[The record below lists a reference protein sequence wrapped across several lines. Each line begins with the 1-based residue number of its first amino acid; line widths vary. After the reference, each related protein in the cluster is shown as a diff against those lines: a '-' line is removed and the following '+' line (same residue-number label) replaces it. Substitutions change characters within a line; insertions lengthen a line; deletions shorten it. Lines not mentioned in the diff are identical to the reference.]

1 MPLPFDATLKDLVE
15 SFTPDYE
22 AVLDLQGPTPLQA
35 LNVDLSTVTAATDI
49 VLGRGDPPEV
59 LVDVNFQSGWA
70 DDLLGRVPLYNA
82 LLYYRYQ
89 VPVHSIVVLLRP
101 SANDRRL
108 DQGVHYAVWPER
120 GRMDFSFEVVRL
132 WERPVERILS
142 GGLGTL
148 PLAPLCQMPA
158 GLTLEQAL
166 PAVLR
171 RIDERLAQEARPEDA
186 AKLWTATFV
195 LSGLRLSREQA
206 QALFQGVRGMKES
219 TTYQFILSEGRAEGI
234 REVLLCLGQKRF
246 GPPGETTKAVLDAIG
261 DLERLKRMTERVYE
275 VPGWQEVLDTP

>member
-22 AVLDLQGPTPLQA
+22 AVLDLQGPAPLKA
-35 LNVDLSTVTAATDI
+35 LNVDLSTITAATDI

-59 LVDVNFQSGWA
+59 IIDVNFQSGWA

-89 VPVHSIVVLLRP
+89 VPVHSVVVLLQP

-132 WERPVERILS
+132 WERPVERVLA

-171 RIDERLAQEARPEDA
+171 RIDKRLAQEARPEDA

-195 LSGLRLSREQA
+195 LSGLRLSQEQVR
-206 QALFQGVRGMKES
+206 ALFQGVRGMKES
-219 TTYQFILSEGRAEGI
+219 TTYQYILSEGRAEEAKKI
-234 REVLLCLGQKRF
+234 LLRLGQKRF
-246 GPPGETTKAVLDAIG
+246 GPPGEATKATLEAIE
-261 DLERLKRMTERVYE
+261 DLERLERMSDRILDAAS
-275 VPGWQEVLDTP
+275 WQEVLETP